1 MKILIDPLQSEDKG
15 QITTLP
21 VHLKKHLATWST
33 STYRLYDFGAILQQ
47 ELKTPQFSVFLYRFF
62 IDKSVTLY
70 PYSEKPVITLHYTL
84 QGSIPSVLNGFGKIV
99 LEKTRYDMFYLPAG
113 YNESFFEPGEYEL
126 LLIELSPFYL
136 KTIARKYPHLQALVD
151 KVESASDAGQLLIR
165 SRMNKNIQNVFR
177 EIRYSEV
184 DGHSF
189 DLAINS
195 AIYKLLYYYEKDTA
209 KSANGHVP
217 VNLLQYDKIISEI
230 YDYISAEPHVQHCH
244 ISSLSKRFHINQ
256 NTLKKNFKHKYNVPI
271 SRYVQAQCMDKAR
284 NLLLK
289 HVDTIGDIAQ
299 QLGYG
304 ESGNFTR
311 AFKKYFHAAPTEFQ
325 KVTRLQ
331 KAESV
336 G

>member
-1 MKILIDPLQSEDKG
+1 MKILIDPLQAEETG
-15 QITTLP
+15 HVVPLP
-21 VHLKKHLATWST
+21 VHLKKHAVPWATAT
-33 STYRLYDFGAILQQ
+33 AYKTYPFGSILKQ
-47 ELKTPQFSVFLYRFF
+47 ELKTPQFSIFLYRFF
-62 IDKSVTLY
+62 IDQPVTLF
-70 PYSEKPVITLHYTL
+70 PHHDKPVIALHYTFL
-84 QGSIPSVLNGFGKIV
+84 GHFPVSLNGSGKIV

-113 YNESFFEPGEYEL
+113 HYEALFEPGEYETL
-126 LLIELSPFYL
+126 HIELNPFYL
-136 KTIARKYPHLQALVD
+136 KTIARKYPHLQDLVD
-151 KVESASDAGQLLIR
+151 KVESASNAGQTLIR
-165 SRMNKNIQNVFR
+165 ARMNKNIQNVFK

-195 AIYKLLYYYEKDTA
+195 AIYKLLYYYEKDMA
-209 KSANGHVP
+209 KTANGKVP

-230 YDYISAEPHVQHCH
+230 HEYIAEEPHVQHCH

-256 NTLKKNFKHKYNVPI
+256 NTLKKNFRHKYNIPI
-271 SRYVQAQCMDKAR
+271 SRFVQAKCMDKAKA
-284 NLLLK
+284 LLLK
-289 HVDTIGDIAQ
+289 HADSIGDIAL

-331 KAESV
+331 RLEQN
-336 G
+336 